1 LTDSHCLH
9 CNHSKVNHGRVNG
22 CSVCKKE
29 LTELKDRF
37 CREYPESLF
46 TLTDRQSTLLWQKW
60 VKELGLDNKKLESQE
75 ICMEFDMLWY
85 GSVRYDYYIP
95 YCDNEAEKK
104 ALMNKQKKDKRI
116 RIDIREVPCERA
128 VEILTEQIRILKDEG
143 FLQ

>member
-1 LTDSHCLH
+1 MTDSHCLH

-22 CSVCKKE
+22 CSVCKRE
-29 LTELKDRF
+29 LANLQDRF
-37 CREYPESLF
+37 YKDHPESF
-46 TLTDRQSTLLWQKW
+46 TMSDRQSALLWRKW
-60 VKELGLDNKKLESQE
+60 AKELGLDNKKLEQQV
-75 ICMEFDMLWY
+75 ICDNFEMLWY